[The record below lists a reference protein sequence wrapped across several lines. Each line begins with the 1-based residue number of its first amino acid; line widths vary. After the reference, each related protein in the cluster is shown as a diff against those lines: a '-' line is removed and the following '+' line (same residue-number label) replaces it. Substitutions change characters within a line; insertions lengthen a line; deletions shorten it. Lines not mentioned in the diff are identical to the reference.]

1 MNDSENERYSVCI
14 VHADHHGQKT
24 YYKYFRVA
32 DFIPQESSDELIP
45 ALVQEHATS
54 LEEGKPIRTTSTI
67 PLLLTITNH
76 VIPTFIFSSGEGIL
90 MTLASS

>member
-54 LEEGKPIRTTSTI
+54 LEE
-67 PLLLTITNH
+67 
-76 VIPTFIFSSGEGIL
+76 
-90 MTLASS
+90 A